1 MYLRKT
7 ENVQILFK
15 GICPKMYPKFLRI
28 ALYFPG
34 DRVAWCIHS
43 NNAVVEDEFNKK
55 NVDVKLKENKNQ

>member
-1 MYLRKT
+1 
-7 ENVQILFK
+7 
-15 GICPKMYPKFLRI
+15 MYPKFLRI